1 VELVH
6 AKSSA
11 SLFLTGVAI
20 ACSTQRAFGR
30 PGDRSSARRA
40 LVSKKVHS
48 LGGVKRT
55 RASRAIAP
63 GVQPFGAGHRRREFR
78 LQSLLRLF
86 QGSGC
91 WLPIEL
97 GANRLWRRQS
107 RVRIS
112 RRLAYGGFELSYV
125 FAAWTGLRNRHVAA
139 ERRANNQSRYYQK
152 F

>member
-1 VELVH
+1 MFHV
-6 AKSSA
+6 
-11 SLFLTGVAI
+11 TCI
-20 ACSTQRAFGR
+20 R
-30 PGDRSSARRA
+30 PSRRP
-40 LVSKKVHS
+40 LIRPMGFVSKQVHS
-48 LGGVKRT
+48 LGCVKRT

-91 WLPIEL
+91 WLPIKL

-112 RRLAYGGFELSYV
+112 R
-125 FAAWTGLRNRHVAA
+125 
-139 ERRANNQSRYYQK
+139 
-152 F
+152 